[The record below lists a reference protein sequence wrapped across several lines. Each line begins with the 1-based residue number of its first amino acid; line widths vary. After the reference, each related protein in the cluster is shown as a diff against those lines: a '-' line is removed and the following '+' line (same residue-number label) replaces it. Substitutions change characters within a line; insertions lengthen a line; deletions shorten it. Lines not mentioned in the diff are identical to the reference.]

1 MHILGIWDGHDSGIS
16 LLEDDKILFSINEER
31 LSRRKL
37 EIAFPKKSI
46 EYALKY
52 SGVKKEDI
60 DVVAVST
67 SEFAKTLWR
76 LFPFLKENYYLIRR
90 KKKDYSSLNS
100 LKKNL
105 KYKITELQLDPV
117 SKGISKFVINNILK
131 KLDFKNYKLLFY
143 DHHLCHAASAAFT
156 SGFDKSLVITIDGIG
171 DSLSGTISK
180 FENGKLKRLK
190 TISGKNSFGI
200 FFEHVTNL
208 MNMREL
214 EDEGKVMALA
224 NYALKIED
232 DNNPLLDF
240 FTIEGLNVRA
250 KYGSLKTYKELKKIL
265 WKFPSEQFAYMAQRT
280 LEVKITE
287 LVKNAV
293 KETGLRKICLCGG
306 TCSNIKVNMLIKN
319 QPEVEDVYVF
329 PHMGD
334 GGLAMGSAMLAN
346 YELNGISKYNF
357 KNVYLGPQF
366 SNDYIKTALENR
378 NLENVSY
385 EYIENIERETAKII
399 YKGNIVL
406 WFQGRMEYGPRA
418 LGNRSI
424 LALPHSE
431 EIKNELN
438 LIQKKRVWYQPFCP
452 SMLLEDA
459 NELLED
465 LKGTPN
471 KFMTMGYMVRKE
483 KQKLVKGVIN
493 IDGTCRPQI
502 MTNSNS
508 RYEKLLSEYKK
519 LSGIGV
525 LLNTSFNL
533 HGEPLICS
541 PEDALSTFSRTP
553 AKYMVLENYLLT
565 KNKQA
570 AEAAF

>member
-1 MHILGIWDGHDSGIS
+1 MLILGIWDGHDSGIS
-16 LLEDDKILFSINEER
+16 LLEGDRIPFSINEER
-31 LSRRKL
+31 LTRRKL
-37 EIAFPKKSI
+37 EIAFPEKSI

-52 SGVKKEDI
+52 CGVKKEDI
-60 DVVAVST
+60 NVIAVST

-76 LFPFLKENYYLIRR
+76 VFPFLKENYYLIRR
-90 KKKDYSSLNS
+90 KKKDYSSLDA

-117 SKGISKFVINNILK
+117 SKCISRFLIKK
-131 KLDFKNYKLLFY
+131 KLRKLGFKNYRLLFY
-143 DHHLCHAASAAFT
+143 DHHLCHATSAAFT

-180 FENGKLKRLK
+180 FENGKLERLK
-190 TISGKNSFGI
+190 TISGKDSFGI

-232 DNNPLLDF
+232 DKNPLLDF
-240 FTIEGLNVRA
+240 FTIEGLNVKA
-250 KYGSLKTYKELKKIL
+250 KYGSLKTYKELKKVL

-287 LVKNAV
+287 LVKNAI
-293 KETGLRKICLCGG
+293 KQTELRKICLCGG

-319 QPEVEDVYVF
+319 LPEVEDVYVF
-329 PHMGD
+329 PHVGD
-334 GGLAMGSAMLAN
+334 GGLAIGSAMLAN
-346 YELNGISKYNF
+346 YELNGISKYDF
-357 KNVYLGPQF
+357 KNVYFGPQF
-366 SNDYIKTALENR
+366 SNDYIKTALEKSK
-378 NLENVSY
+378 LKNVSY
-385 EYIENIERETAKII
+385 EYIDNIEREVAKII
-399 YKGNIVL
+399 SEGNIVL

-424 LALPHSE
+424 LAPAHSE
-431 EIKNELN
+431 DIKNELN

-452 SMLLEDA
+452 TMLLDDA
-459 NELLED
+459 KEVLED

-471 KFMTMGYMVRKE
+471 EFMTMGYLVKKE

-493 IDGTCRPQI
+493 IDGSCRPQI
-502 MTNSNS
+502 ITNSDS
-508 RYEKLLSEYKK
+508 RYAKLLLEYKK
-519 LSGIGV
+519 LSGSGI

-533 HGEPLICS
+533 HGEPLVCS

-553 AKYMVLENYLLT
+553 AKYLVLENYLVT
-565 KNKQA
+565 KSGEKQHHSN
-570 AEAAF
+570 

>member
-1 MHILGIWDGHDSGIS
+1 MLILGIWDGHDSGIS
-16 LLEDDKILFSINEER
+16 LLEGDKVLFCINEER

-37 EIAFPKKSI
+37 ETAFPEKSI

-52 SGVKKEDI
+52 CGVKKEDI
-60 DVVAVST
+60 KVIAVST

-76 LFPFLKENYYLIRR
+76 VFPFLKENYYLIRR
-90 KKKDYSSLNS
+90 KKKDYSALDS

-117 SKGISKFVINNILK
+117 SKIISKFLIKK
-131 KLDFKNYKLLFY
+131 KLSKLGFKNYRLFFY
-143 DHHLCHAASAAFT
+143 DHHLCHAAGAAFT
-156 SGFDKSLVITIDGIG
+156 SGFEKCLVITIDGIG
-171 DSLSGTISK
+171 DSLSGSISK
-180 FENGKLKRLK
+180 FEGGKLERLK
-190 TISGKNSFGI
+190 TISGKDSFGI

-232 DNNPLLDF
+232 DKNPLLGF
-240 FTIEGLNVRA
+240 FTIEGLNVKA
-250 KYGSLKTYKELKKIL
+250 KYGSLRTYKELKKIL

-280 LEVKITE
+280 LEIKITE

-293 KETGLRKICLCGG
+293 KETGLSKICLCGG

-319 QPEVEDVYVF
+319 LPEVEDVYVF
-329 PHMGD
+329 AHMGD
-334 GGLAMGSAMLAN
+334 GGLAIGSAMLAN
-346 YELNGISKYNF
+346 YELNGISRYDF
-357 KNVYLGPQF
+357 ENVYFGPEF
-366 SNDYIKTALENR
+366 SNDYIKTALENS
-378 NLENVSY
+378 NLKNVSY
-385 EYIENIERETAKII
+385 EYIDNIERETAKII
-399 YKGNIVL
+399 HKGNIVL

-424 LALPHSE
+424 LAPAHSE

-452 SMLLEDA
+452 TILLDDA
-459 NELLED
+459 KEILED

-471 KFMTMGYMVRKE
+471 EFMTMGYMVKKE

-493 IDGTCRPQI
+493 IDGSCRPQI
-502 MTNSNS
+502 ITNPNS
-508 RYEKLLSEYKK
+508 RYARLLSEYKK
-519 LSGIGV
+519 LSGVGI

-541 PEDALSTFSRTP
+541 PEDALSTFSRTE
-553 AKYMVLENYLLT
+553 AKYLVLENYLVT
-565 KNKQA
+565 KK
-570 AEAAF
+570 